1 MNSNENRECSMDT
14 LYQQLTGIH
23 VGEHLD
29 EWDARGKG
37 YYGEF
42 LLFAEFPSDF
52 RCLPRFA
59 KQFALE
65 SLWRHFG

>member
-1 MNSNENRECSMDT
+1 MNSNENRGCSMDT

-23 VGEHLD
+23 VGEQLD

-42 LLFAEFPSDF
+42 LLFAE
-52 RCLPRFA
+52 L
-59 KQFALE
+59 
-65 SLWRHFG
+65 